1 MIRKELTSHTTVIE
15 KIEFLKEE
23 RINTRL
29 WHLPEHTGLYPAAQ
43 STKDIVLL
51 SLEDLLS
58 IQELK
63 HEAQRKLAVVLPT
76 KKKETMIIAWMIRIW
91 KETMLPPGVSYSEAV
106 DAFCAIHAFDVSPDR
121 VKNAIYDMVTKE
133 DYDKVS
139 DEIAEGR
146 HIVDREWR
154 RIKDKKD
161 KTA

>member
-1 MIRKELTSHTTVIE
+1 MIRKQLTRHTAFERKMEL
-15 KIEFLKEE
+15 LKNE

-29 WHLPEHTGLYPAAQ
+29 WHLPEHKGLYPAEQ

-51 SLEDLLS
+51 SLDDLLS

-91 KETMLPPGVSYSEAV
+91 KEIILPPGVSYSEAV
-106 DAFCAIHAFDVSPDR
+106 DAFCAIHNFDVSPDR

-133 DYDKVS
+133 DHAKVI
-139 DEIAEGR
+139 DEVAEVR